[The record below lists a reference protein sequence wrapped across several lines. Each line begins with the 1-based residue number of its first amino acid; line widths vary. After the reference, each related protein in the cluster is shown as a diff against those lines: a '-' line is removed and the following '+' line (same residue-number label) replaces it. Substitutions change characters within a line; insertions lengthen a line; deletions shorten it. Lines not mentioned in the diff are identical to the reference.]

1 MHQFAPLFYFVT
13 IVLVFR
19 PIRTADHDGN
29 TPNPMR
35 NIEAGMGVVIGAIID
50 NSSRVGKEERV
61 AMEMAMEDFYANGN
75 QRLVLQIR
83 HSLQT
88 DPMQA
93 ALAGWHVY
101 FWLFFFCRRTFGC
114 LSILLYQTNERF

>member
-1 MHQFAPLFYFVT
+1 MHQFDPLFYFVT

-19 PIRTADHDGN
+19 PVRTADHDGN
-29 TPNPMR
+29 TPNAMR
-35 NIEAGMGVVIGAIID
+35 NIEAGMGVVGAIID

-83 HSLQT
+83 HSLQR

-93 ALAGWHVY
+93 ALAGWYVY
-101 FWLFFFCRRTFGC
+101 FWLFKH
-114 LSILLYQTNERF
+114 LIVSNE